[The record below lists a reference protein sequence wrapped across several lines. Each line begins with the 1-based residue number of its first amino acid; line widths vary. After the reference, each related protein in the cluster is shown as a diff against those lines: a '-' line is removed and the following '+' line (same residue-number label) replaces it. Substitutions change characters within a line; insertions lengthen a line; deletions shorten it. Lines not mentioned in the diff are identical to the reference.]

1 MKKNLNPNLII
12 VFIILFFSF
21 YAQAQHKKAST
32 YQEQVQS
39 QRAEYS
45 KEEAIP
51 EVKFRLLANFEY
63 ANVNPSALNENRTRT
78 LWNGST
84 VTQGTFA
91 APIGFSVG
99 AAFSIWNGFL
109 GFEFGRVSEELAST
123 SIIATTTSVR
133 DGFDLEH
140 VSLTYDYVIPYTSD
154 HSFEAGA
161 SIGTALK
168 FRFYNLLE
176 SPTASE
182 VIYWQDNPLLFKI
195 RGAYN
200 YHFSKHVRFRAAL
213 GYEMASSDNMAS
225 DENHP
230 TQAITQGQPLRD
242 GNGQNVKVDFSGL
255 RGTAGLVVAF

>member
-1 MKKNLNPNLII
+1 MKKILKPNLISLFI
-12 VFIILFFSF
+12 VLFFSLL
-21 YAQAQHKKAST
+21 AEAQHKKANT
-32 YQEQVQS
+32 YQQQVQS
-39 QRAEYS
+39 QRTEFA
-45 KEEAIP
+45 KEETLP
-51 EVKFRLLANFEY
+51 EVQFRLLANFEY

-84 VTQGTFA
+84 VTQGTFS

-99 AAFSIWNGFL
+99 AGYSIWDGFL

-123 SIIATTTSVR
+123 PIQATTTTVK
-133 DGFDLEH
+133 DGFDLEY
-140 VSLTYDYVIPYTSD
+140 VSLTYDYVIPYTAE
-154 HSFEAGA
+154 HSFEAGGA
-161 SIGTALK
+161 IGTALK

-182 VIYWQDNPLLFKI
+182 IIYWQDTPLIFKI

-213 GYEMASSDNMAS
+213 GYEMASSSNMTS

-230 TQAITQGQPLRD
+230 TQTISQGQPLRD

>member
-1 MKKNLNPNLII
+1 MS
-12 VFIILFFSF
+12 VFVVLFFSAF
-21 YAQAQHKKAST
+21 AQAQHKKAST
-32 YQEQVQS
+32 YQQQVQS

-51 EVKFRLLANFEY
+51 EVQFRLLANFEY

-91 APIGFSVG
+91 APMGFSVG
-99 AAFSIWNGFL
+99 AGYSIWGGFL
-109 GFEFGRVSEELAST
+109 GVEFGRISEELSSTPIPAST
-123 SIIATTTSVR
+123 TTVR

-140 VSLTYDYVIPYTSD
+140 VSLTYDYVIPYTHE

-161 SIGTALK
+161 SVGTALK

-182 VIYWQDNPLLFKI
+182 VIYWQDNPILFKV

-213 GYEMASSDNMAS
+213 GYEMASSSNMTAA
-225 DENHP
+225 ENHP
-230 TQAITQGQPLRD
+230 AQTISQGQAYRD
-242 GNGQNVKVDFSGL
+242 GNGQNVTIDFSGL
-255 RGTAGLVVAF
+255 RATAGLVVAF

>member
-1 MKKNLNPNLII
+1 VKNILNPNLIC
-12 VFIILFFSF
+12 VFIVLFFSV
-21 YAQAQHKKAST
+21 YVQAQHKKANS
-32 YQEQVQS
+32 YQGQVES
-39 QRAEYS
+39 QRAEYV
-45 KEEAIP
+45 KEETVP

-78 LWNGST
+78 LWNGTT
-84 VTQGTFA
+84 VTQGTFS
-91 APIGFSVG
+91 APMGFSVG
-99 AAFSIWNGFL
+99 AGYSIWNGFF

-123 SIIATTTSVR
+123 TITATTTSVR

-140 VSLTYDYVIPYTSD
+140 VSLTYDYVIPYTSE
-154 HSFEAGA
+154 HSFETGA

-182 VIYWQDNPLLFKI
+182 VIYWQDNPILFKV

-200 YHFSKHVRFRAAL
+200 YHFSKHVRFKAAL
-213 GYEMASSDNMAS
+213 GYEMAASSNMNAA
-225 DENHP
+225 ENHP
-230 TQAITQGQPLRD
+230 TQTISQGQALRD
-242 GNGQNVKVDFSGL
+242 ASGQNVKVDFSGL